1 MRKIQTHAEGRKLK
15 KEKQKQ
21 SKKSEVFLS
30 FVLEEKL
37 RKLYIV
43 EGTQDPAQFSKIKV
57 IMVMTTIKC
66 DRGVIEGLDN
76 ESER

>member
-1 MRKIQTHAEGRKLK
+1 M
-15 KEKQKQ
+15 
-21 SKKSEVFLS
+21 
-30 FVLEEKL
+30 LEEKL

-57 IMVMTTIKC
+57 IMVITTIKC